1 MAKQRRPDPGSSDPG
16 PSGDGA
22 FLGAVL
28 EHSADIVIVI
38 DGQARL
44 LYANAA
50 AEAVLGRRRD
60 ELLGTP
66 ALDLV
71 HPADVGLAVE
81 SLGGTTATGPGTK
94 VPINLRIGHSDGS
107 WRRLEMIATNMLDDP
122 DVGGIVLGARDVTDR
137 PEIERRLQAFEQ
149 RFEAAFEHAPLGRAL
164 LEHDG
169 RLMRVNQ
176 SFCRLVERRAEE
188 LTTLRIADLFPDCPE
203 LAIPDSTSSLSDLRV
218 ESRIGRGDGTATWL
232 SIAVT
237 PVHDEDNVVRSYNV
251 FVDDITELRA
261 AEAELRR
268 AETAF
273 RALVAHSSDIITVL
287 EPDGA
292 WRSSS
297 AAGTRLLGYA
307 EGINPEGGIFSLL
320 HPDDVELA
328 TTTFTEVIEGRRADD
343 DPIVLRVRSADGSRL
358 LFLETVARNLVDDP
372 AVRGIVLNSRDVTER
387 VAAEEALRSSEERFR
402 ALVQESQDLI
412 VVLDASGKVD
422 YVSPAGQRI
431 FGRTPEET
439 RGVDGTTLLH
449 PDDLEDAI
457 TLLAEVMTEPG
468 QVGQIEVRVAHSD
481 GSYRVVDAI
490 GQNRIDDPSVRGIV
504 LNIRD
509 TTERVTAEAELHTA
523 QERFRALARHATDLV
538 TIVDGEGLFRYVSPS
553 VTALLGYQPSELEG
567 TDGRELVHPDDLPR
581 FVEVFD
587 SRPGGSFEPTPV
599 EYRVRTH
606 DGEWRTF
613 EGVTTNLLDEPSVAG
628 FVTNARD
635 ISDRREAEREA
646 ARLTEVLER
655 SNEVVV
661 ISDPA
666 GKLVYANQRAKEFLG
681 IGDDHDVSELSSVE
695 SRERLRDEIMP
706 LVRSHGLWN
715 GELTLRTAEGDEVP
729 TVATLQAHREHGEL
743 VLISTIAHDI
753 TELKRAQH
761 RLEYEAS
768 HDTLT
773 GLPNRAML
781 HEVGEQALGR
791 AARHGTATGVLFLDL
806 DGFKEINDALGHDA
820 GDRVLVELGRSL
832 RVGVR
837 TGDLVARLGGDE
849 FCVLC
854 EGVEDE
860 QELLDLG
867 QRICDVVAIPMR
879 VHGRDVQVGT
889 SVGIALDRGGNET
902 IGGLVRNADVA
913 LYRAKRAGGSRVALF
928 DPTLENVEH
937 LPGQHS

>member
-1 MAKQRRPDPGSSDPG
+1 MAKQRRPDPGSSAPQPG
-16 PSGDGA
+16 EDDA
-22 FLGAVL
+22 FLRAVL

-38 DGQARL
+38 DDQARL

-50 AEAVLGRRRD
+50 AEATLGRRRD
-60 ELLGTP
+60 ELLGVA

-71 HPADVGLAVE
+71 HPDDVGLAVE

-94 VPINLRIGHSDGS
+94 IPINLRIGHSDGS

-122 DVGGIVLGARDVTDR
+122 DVAGIVLGARDVTHR
-137 PEIERRLQAFEQ
+137 PEIELRLQAFEQ

-169 RLMRVNQ
+169 RLMRVNP

-188 LTTLRIADLFPDCPE
+188 LTSLRIAELFPDCPE
-203 LAIPDSTSSLSDLRV
+203 LAIPDAPDSRDSNGPLGSLGDLRV
-218 ESRIGRGDGTATWL
+218 ESRIGRSDGSAAWL

-237 PVHDEDNVVRSYNV
+237 PVHDQDNVVRSYNV
-251 FVDDITELRA
+251 FVD
-261 AEAELRR
+261 
-268 AETAF
+268 
-273 RALVAHSSDIITVL
+273 DIITVL

-328 TTTFTEVIEGRRADD
+328 TSTFTEVIEGRRAADE
-343 DPIVLRVRSADGSRL
+343 PIVLRVQSADGSRL

-412 VVLDASGKVD
+412 VVLDASGRVD

-431 FGRTPEET
+431 FGRTVEET
-439 RGVDGTTLLH
+439 RGVDGTSLLH
-449 PDDLEDAI
+449 PDDLEGAVA
-457 TLLAEVMTEPG
+457 LLAEVTTEPG
-468 QVGQIEVRVAHSD
+468 HVGQIEVRVAHSD

-490 GQNRIDDPSVRGIV
+490 GQNRLDDPSVRGIV

-538 TIVDGEGLFRYVSPS
+538 TIVDADGLLTYVSPS

-567 TDGRELVHPDDLPR
+567 TEGRGLVHPDHLPR
-581 FVEVFD
+581 FLQVLEPM
-587 SRPGGSFEPTPV
+587 PGGAVEPVPI
-599 EYRVRTH
+599 EYRVRTY

-635 ISDRREAEREA
+635 ISDRRDAEREA

-661 ISDPA
+661 ISNPA

-681 IGDDHDVSELSSVE
+681 VGNDHDVGELSSVE

-706 LVRSHGLWN
+706 LVRRHGLWN

-729 TVATLQAHREHGEL
+729 TVATLQGHREHGEV

-768 HDTLT
+768 HDALT
-773 GLPNRAML
+773 GLPNRTML
-781 HEVGEQALGR
+781 LEMGEQALGR
-791 AARHGTATGVLFLDL
+791 AARHGTITGVLFLDL

-854 EGVEDE
+854 EAVESE
-860 QELLDLG
+860 QELRDLG
-867 QRICDVVAIPMR
+867 QRICDVVATPMR
-879 VHGRDVQVGT
+879 VHGRDVRVGT
-889 SVGIALDRGGNET
+889 SVGIALDRAGSET

-928 DPTLENVEH
+928 DPTLENVDN

>member
-1 MAKQRRPDPGSSDPG
+1 MANQRRPDPGTGAPDPR
-16 PSGDGA
+16 GDGA
-22 FLGAVL
+22 FLGAIL

-60 ELLGTP
+60 ELLGAG

-71 HPADVGLAVE
+71 HPDDVGLAVE
-81 SLGGTTATGPGTK
+81 SLGGTAATGPGTK
-94 VPINLRIGHSDGS
+94 IPINLRIGHSDGS
-107 WRRLEMIATNMLDDP
+107 WRRLELIATNMLDDP

-137 PEIERRLQAFEQ
+137 PEIEWRLQAFEQ

-188 LTTLRIADLFPDCPE
+188 LTTLRIAELFPDCPE
-203 LAIPDSTSSLSDLRV
+203 LAIPDSPESLGKLRV

-232 SIAVT
+232 SITVT
-237 PVHDEDNVVRSYNV
+237 PVHDEDNIVQNYNV

-320 HPDDVELA
+320 HPDDLELA
-328 TTTFTEVIEGRRADD
+328 TSTFTEVIEGRRADD

-412 VVLDASGKVD
+412 VVLDASGRVE

-431 FGRTPEET
+431 FGRTAEQML
-439 RGVDGTTLLH
+439 GVDGTSLLH
-449 PDDLEDAI
+449 PDDLEGAI
-457 TLLAEVMTEPG
+457 TLLAEVATEPG
-468 QVGQIEVRVAHSD
+468 RVGQIEVRVAHSD

-490 GQNRIDDPSVRGIV
+490 GQNRIDDPSVHGIV

-523 QERFRALARHATDLV
+523 QERFRALARNATDLV
-538 TIVDGEGLFRYVSPS
+538 TIVDAEGLIRYVSPS

-567 TDGRELVHPDDLPR
+567 TEGQSLVHPDDLPR
-581 FVEVFD
+581 FLETLV
-587 SRPGGSFEPTPV
+587 PQAAGGFEPTPV

-613 EGVTTNLLDEPSVAG
+613 EGITTNLLDEPSVAG

-635 ISDRREAEREA
+635 INDRREAEREA

-681 IGDDHDVSELSSVE
+681 IGDDHDVGELSSVE

-715 GELTLRTAEGDEVP
+715 GELMLRSADGDEVP
-729 TVATLQAHREHGEL
+729 TVATLQGHREHGEL

-781 HEVGEQALGR
+781 LEVGDQALGR
-791 AARHGTATGVLFLDL
+791 AARHDTTTGVLFLDL

-854 EGVEDE
+854 EGIESV
-860 QELLDLG
+860 QEVLDLG
-867 QRICDVVAIPMR
+867 QRICDVVALPMR
-879 VHGRDVQVGT
+879 VHGRDIKVGT
-889 SVGIALDRGGNET
+889 SVGIALDRAGSET

-928 DPTLENVEH
+928 DPRLENVDN

>member
-1 MAKQRRPDPGSSDPG
+1 V
-16 PSGDGA
+16 
-22 FLGAVL
+22 VL

-50 AEAVLGRRRD
+50 AEATLGRRRD
-60 ELLGTP
+60 EVLGAA

-71 HPADVGLAVE
+71 HPDDVGLAVE

-137 PEIERRLQAFEQ
+137 PEIERRLHAFEQ

-164 LEHDG
+164 LERDG

-176 SFCRLVERRAEE
+176 SFCRLVERRPEE
-188 LTTLRIADLFPDCPE
+188 LTTLRIAELFPDCPE
-203 LAIPDSTSSLSDLRV
+203 LAIPDSPDSPDSKGPLGSLGDLRV
-218 ESRIGRGDGTATWL
+218 ESRIGRSDGAAAWL

-237 PVHDEDNVVRSYNV
+237 PVHDEDNVVHSYNV

-328 TTTFTEVIEGRRADD
+328 TRSFTEVIEGRRADD
-343 DPIVLRVRSADGSRL
+343 EPIVLRVRSADGSRL

-412 VVLDASGKVD
+412 VVLDASGRVD
-422 YVSPAGQRI
+422 YVSPAGERI
-431 FGRTPEET
+431 FGRTAEET
-439 RGVDGTTLLH
+439 RGVDGTSLLH
-449 PDDLEDAI
+449 PDDLEGAM
-457 TLLAEVMTEPG
+457 TSLAEVTAEPG
-468 QVGQIEVRVAHSD
+468 RVGQIEVRVAHSD

-490 GQNRIDDPSVRGIV
+490 GQNRLDDPSVRGIV

-509 TTERVTAEAELHTA
+509 TTERVTAETELHTA

-538 TIVDGEGLFRYVSPS
+538 TIVDGGGLLTYVSPS

-567 TDGRELVHPDDLPR
+567 TDGRSLVHPDDLPR
-581 FVEVFD
+581 FLEVLGPE
-587 SRPGGSFEPTPV
+587 PGGAFEPMPI

-635 ISDRREAEREA
+635 VTDRREAEREA

-681 IGDDHDVSELSSVE
+681 IGDEHHVGELSSVE

-706 LVRSHGLWN
+706 LVRRHGLWN

-729 TVATLQAHREHGEL
+729 TVATLQGHREHGEL

-768 HDTLT
+768 HDALT

-781 HEVGEQALGR
+781 LEVGEQALGR
-791 AARHGTATGVLFLDL
+791 AARHGTITGVLFLDL

-854 EGVEDE
+854 EAVESE
-860 QELLDLG
+860 QELRDLG
-867 QRICDVVAIPMR
+867 QRICDVVATPMR

-889 SVGIALDRGGNET
+889 SVGIALDRAGSET

-928 DPTLENVEH
+928 DPTLENVDN

>member
-1 MAKQRRPDPGSSDPG
+1 MANNPRPDPPAVG
-16 PSGDGA
+16 PYPRGDSA
-22 FLGAVL
+22 FLRAVL

-50 AEAVLGRRRD
+50 AEDALGRQRD
-60 ELLGTP
+60 ALLGVA

-71 HPADVGLAVE
+71 HPDDVGLAVE
-81 SLGGTTATGPGTK
+81 SLGGTAATGPGRK

-107 WRRLEMIATNMLDDP
+107 WRRLEMIATNMLGDP

-137 PEIERRLQAFEQ
+137 PEIEQRLHAFEQ

-164 LEHDG
+164 LERDG

-176 SFCRLVERRAEE
+176 TFCRLVERTAEE
-188 LTTLRIADLFPDCPE
+188 LVTLRMAELFPDCPE
-203 LAIPDSTSSLSDLRV
+203 LAISDSDGELGDLRV
-218 ESRIGRGDGTATWL
+218 ESRIGRSNGSATWL
-232 SIAVT
+232 GIAVT
-237 PVHDEDNVVRSYNV
+237 PVHDEDGVVRSYNV
-251 FVDDITELRA
+251 FVDDVTELRA

-268 AETAF
+268 AEAEF

-297 AAGTRLLGYA
+297 AAGTRLLGYP
-307 EGINPEGGIFSLL
+307 EGINPEGGVFSLL

-328 TTTFTEVIEGRRADD
+328 ANAFTEVIAGRRSADE
-343 DPIVLRVRSADGSRL
+343 PIVLRVHSADGSRWL
-358 LFLETVARNLVDDP
+358 YLETVARNLVDDA

-387 VAAEEALRSSEERFR
+387 VAAEEALRTSEERFR
-402 ALVQESQDLI
+402 ALLQESQDM
-412 VVLDASGKVD
+412 VVVVDAAGTVE

-431 FGRTPEET
+431 FGRDVASTV
-439 RGVDGTTLLH
+439 GLDGTSLVH
-449 PDDLEDAI
+449 PDDLER
-457 TLLAEVMTEPG
+457 TVTMLADVMTEPG
-468 QVGQIEVRVAHSD
+468 RVAELQVRVAHVD
-481 GSYRVVDAI
+481 GSYRIVDAI
-490 GQNRIDDPSVRGIV
+490 GHNRLADPAVKGIV

-509 TTERVTAEAELHTA
+509 ATERVNAEEALHRSDARFRSLVQNATDVVTVVGPDTLISYASPSIEKVLGYTTAE
-523 QERFRALARHATDLV
+523 LV
-538 TIVDGEGLFRYVSPS
+538 
-553 VTALLGYQPSELEG
+553 G
-567 TDGRELVHPDDLPR
+567 TDALRLIHPDDRASVLEASAEA
-581 FVEVFD
+581 VE
-587 SRPGGSFEPTPV
+587 SGEATTV
-599 EYRVRTH
+599 EYRAIAK
-606 DGEWRTF
+606 DGSFRYF
-613 EGVTTNLLDEPSVAG
+613 ESITTDLTGEPSVGG

-666 GKLVYANQRAKEFLG
+666 GKLVYANERAKEFLG
-681 IGDDHDVSELSSVE
+681 IGVDHDVGELSSVE

-706 LVRSHGLWN
+706 LVRSHGIWN

-729 TVATLQAHREHGEL
+729 TVATLQGHREHGEI

-753 TELKRAQH
+753 TDLKRAQH
-761 RLEYEAS
+761 RLEYEAN
-768 HDTLT
+768 HDALT

-791 AARHGTATGVLFLDL
+791 ASRHGTTTAVLFLDL
-806 DGFKEINDALGHDA
+806 DGFKAINDTLGHDA

-854 EGVEDE
+854 EGVESE
-860 QELLDLG
+860 QEVLDLG
-867 QRICDVVAIPMR
+867 QRICDIVAIPMR

-913 LYRAKRAGGSRVALF
+913 LYRAKRGGGSRVALF
-928 DPTLENVEH
+928 DPTLEDAVD
-937 LPGQHS
+937 S